1 MLLALMTRLSLL
13 AIGQGPGE
21 RGRRCM
27 NSCPTWAKLSTV
39 LAVSIAIGVRPVA
52 SQSARVG
59 TLPPD
64 TTAHLRG
71 HVTDKSSHT
80 AVPGAQIILDADGRF
95 VTTDSTGA
103 YDFAGIPKGIVD
115 LSVRA
120 PAFAVAHFSVRLVG
134 TGDWL
139 QDLALDSARNAER
152 VVRLAP
158 VPVTAT
164 ARPVNYR
171 LQGFEIRR
179 RTGRGQYL
187 TDEEIRASGASNVA
201 DAARNMRG
209 VTLDCGGTMF
219 GGCRIRMISAPAR
232 CLPVYFVDGQLDN
245 EFGPLTPIRDIVAME
260 LYTGPAD
267 VPGEFAGTNA
277 GCGVIALWTR
287 SGPDRRRP

>member
-1 MLLALMTRLSLL
+1 MNARPMWTR
-13 AIGQGPGE
+13 
-21 RGRRCM
+21 
-27 NSCPTWAKLSTV
+27 PTAV
-39 LAVSIAIGVRPVA
+39 LAFAMAVALRPAAGQA
-52 SQSARVG
+52 SRTTPTEHGRV
-59 TLPPD
+59 T
-64 TTAHLRG
+64 HLLGR
-71 HVTDKSSHT
+71 VTDRKSH
-80 AVPGAQIILDADGRF
+80 APVPGAQIILDADGRF

-139 QDLALDSARNAER
+139 EDLALDSARNAER

>member
-1 MLLALMTRLSLL
+1 MMTRPSWAWL
-13 AIGQGPGE
+13 A
-21 RGRRCM
+21 
-27 NSCPTWAKLSTV
+27 ADAV
-39 LAVSIAIGVRPVA
+39 VSIVLMIRPA
-52 SQSARVG
+52 AGQSAREAAPSRETV
-59 TLPPD
+59 
-64 TTAHLRG
+64 AHLRG
-71 HVTDKSSHT
+71 HVTDKVSHT
-80 AVPGAQIILDADGRF
+80 AIPGAQIILDADGRF
-95 VTTDSTGA
+95 VTADSTGA
-103 YDFAGIPKGIVD
+103 YDFAGIPKGIVN

-120 PAFAVAHFSVRLVG
+120 RAFAVAHFSVRLVG
-134 TGDWL
+134 AGDWL
-139 QDLALDSARNAER
+139 QDLELDSARSAER

-164 ARPVNYR
+164 ARPVSYR

-187 TDEEIRASGASNVA
+187 TDDEIRASGAANVA
-201 DAARNMRG
+201 DAARNMHG

-232 CLPVYFVDGQLDN
+232 CLPEYFVDGQVDN

-287 SGPDRRRP
+287 SGPDQRRP

>member
-1 MLLALMTRLSLL
+1 VKTCSTWARLS
-13 AIGQGPGE
+13 IG
-21 RGRRCM
+21 
-27 NSCPTWAKLSTV
+27 
-39 LAVSIAIGVRPVA
+39 LAVSIGMSIRPA
-52 SQSARVG
+52 AGQSARG
-59 TLPPD
+59 PAPASD
-64 TTAHLRG
+64 TAPHLRG
-71 HVTDKSSHT
+71 RVLDKASHS
-80 AVPGAQIILDADGRF
+80 AVPGARIVLDADGRF
-95 VTTDSTGA
+95 VTADSSGA
-103 YDFAGIPKGIVD
+103 YDFVGIPKGIVD
-115 LSVRA
+115 LSVHA
-120 PAFAVAHFSVRLVG
+120 PAFAVGHYSLRLIG
-134 TGDWL
+134 TDSWV
-139 QDLALDSARNAER
+139 QDLELDSARAAER

-164 ARPVNYR
+164 SRPVNYR

-179 RTGRGQYL
+179 RSGRGQYL
-187 TDEEIRASGASNVA
+187 TDDEIRASGAANVA
-201 DAARNMRG
+201 DATRNMHG
-209 VTLDCGGTMF
+209 VTLDCGGTLY